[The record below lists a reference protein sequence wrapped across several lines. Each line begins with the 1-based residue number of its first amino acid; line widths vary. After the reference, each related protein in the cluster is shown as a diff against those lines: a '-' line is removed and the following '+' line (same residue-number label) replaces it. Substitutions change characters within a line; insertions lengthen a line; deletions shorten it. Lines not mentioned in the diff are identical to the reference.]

1 MKRSR
6 LASAG
11 IYIGFALFLVW
22 ILFPLYFTV
31 LSSFMGPSEIGAKP
45 FHWWPHDPTAANYV
59 AIFTGNSAPF
69 STGKDGGI
77 VSSTDAVARLMPAIA
92 RSLVVGIVVVAS
104 NLVIAGAAGY
114 AFSRYEFRG
123 SRLAYLLLLASRVV
137 PAIAIVLPFFV
148 AFRQLGLLNTSLAL
162 IISYNAFTLPLA
174 IWLLKTYFDS
184 VPKELEEAAE
194 VDGASRLRCLLVV
207 VTPIARPGLIAAGLL
222 VFLEAWSEFFYSL
235 VLTNALTVPPV
246 VAGLQNLQQFS
257 WTTLAAATMF
267 TVVPPVLIALA
278 FQRYIVT
285 GLAAGSVK

>member
-6 LASAG
+6 LASVG
-11 IYIGFALFLVW
+11 IYVGFALFLVW

-45 FHWWPHDPTAANYV
+45 FHWWPHDPTLVNYV

-69 STGKDGGI
+69 STGQDGGI

-92 RSLVVGIVVVAS
+92 RSLVVGVVVVAS

-137 PAIAIVLPFFV
+137 PAIAIVLPFFI
-148 AFRQLGLLNTSLAL
+148 AFRHLGLLNTSLAL

>member
-1 MKRSR
+1 MRTSR
-6 LASAG
+6 LRTLVV
-11 IYIGFALFLVW
+11 YVGFALFLIWV
-22 ILFPLYFTV
+22 LFPLYFTV
-31 LSSFMGPSEIGAKP
+31 LSSFMTPSEIGVKP
-45 FHWWPHDPTAANYV
+45 FHWWPENPTLANYI
-59 AIFTGNSAPF
+59 AIFTGDSAPF
-69 STGKDGGI
+69 STGQDGGI
-77 VSSTDAVARLMPAIA
+77 VSSTDAVARLVPAIG
-92 RSLVVGIVVVAS
+92 RSLLVGVAVVAS
-104 NLVIAGAAGY
+104 NLIIAGAAGY

-123 SRLAYLLLLASRVV
+123 STVAYLLLLASRVV
-137 PAIAIVLPFFV
+137 PAIAVVLPFFV
-148 AFRQLGLLNTSLAL
+148 AFRHLGLLNTSLAL

-184 VPKELEEAAE
+184 VPRELEEAAK
-194 VDGASRLRCLLVV
+194 VDGASRLRCLLMI

-235 VLTNALTVPPV
+235 VLTNSLTVPPV

-278 FQRYIVT
+278 FQRYIVA

>member
-1 MKRSR
+1 MRRSR

-11 IYIGFALFLVW
+11 IYAGFALFLVW

-45 FHWWPHDPTAANYV
+45 FHWWPHDPTLANYV

-69 STGKDGGI
+69 STGQDGGI

-92 RSLVVGIVVVAS
+92 RSLWVGVVVVAS

-114 AFSRYEFRG
+114 AFSRYQFRG
-123 SRLAYLLLLASRVV
+123 SRIAYLLLLASRVV
-137 PAIAIVLPFFV
+137 PAIAVVLPFFI

>member
-6 LASAG
+6 LASLG

-31 LSSFMGPSEIGAKP
+31 LSSFMTPSEIGAKP
-45 FHWWPHDPTAANYV
+45 FHWWPHDPTLANYA

-69 STGKDGGI
+69 STGQDGGI

-92 RSLVVGIVVVAS
+92 RSLVVVVVVVAS